1 MVVSKPKVHTPERS
15 LHRSTRAVWYHGD
28 ATISIN
34 DGAIMAG
41 SRPDADISGAKQ
53 RQANGLVT
61 MRAVYSGISRGTERL
76 VFNGR
81 VPLTE
86 HQRMRCPHQ
95 AGDFP
100 GPVKYGYCMV
110 ARCVEGPEEMLGRI
124 GFCLYPHQVEFTVE
138 PAMVHWLPVGLPAR
152 RGCLIANM
160 ETALNIIWDSHA
172 KPGDSILVVGGGVLG
187 LLVTAL
193 AAQIP
198 QATVTLCDVNPARAG
213 LAGVFAAHFCTPD
226 GAPSNQSVVIH
237 TSAHP
242 AGLETALNAAAFEA
256 RVVEASWYGDKP
268 VPVALGGAFHS
279 QRLQLISSQV
289 GHIPAHKR
297 EEWDYARRLG
307 QAMALLCDDRFDA
320 LITDEIAFDDAPQ
333 AMPSVFADNA
343 AGLMTV
349 LRYPTD

>member
-1 MVVSKPKVHTPERS
+1 MVAQEPSVHSPEGS
-15 LHRSTRAVWYHGD
+15 LQRSTRAVWYHGD
-28 ATISIN
+28 GTISIN
-34 DGAIMAG
+34 DGAIMARSG
-41 SRPDADISGAKQ
+41 PEAGISGAKPG
-53 RQANGLVT
+53 RDSAVITL
-61 MRAVYSGISRGTERL
+61 RALWSGISRGTERL
-76 VFNGR
+76 VFNGQ
-81 VPLTE
+81 VPVSE
-86 HQRMRCPHQ
+86 HRRMRCPHQ
-95 AGDFP
+95 EGDFP

-110 ARCVEGPEEMLGRI
+110 ARCVDGPQNMLGRI
-124 GFCLYPHQVEFTVE
+124 GFCLHPHQAAFAVE
-138 PAMVHWLPVGLPAR
+138 PAMVHWLPDGLPAR

-172 KPGDSILVVGGGVLG
+172 KDGDSILVVGGGVLG

-193 AAQIP
+193 AAQIA
-198 QATVTLCDVNPARAG
+198 QTSVTLCDVNTERAG
-213 LAGVFAAHFCTPD
+213 FAESVGARFCTPD
-226 GAPSNQSVVIH
+226 AAPSNQQVVIH
-237 TSAHP
+237 TSANP

-268 VPVALGGAFHS
+268 VPVPLGGAFHS

-297 EEWDYARRLG
+297 AEWDYARRLAE
-307 QAMALLCDDRFDA
+307 AMALLCDDRFDA

-333 AMPSVFADNA
+333 AMPSVFANNA